1 VDAGVHHLQGKA
13 EGVTSA
19 ELLQLLRDLYLD
31 RLGLLLRHE
40 ASAIV
45 MGDYDI
51 NNAYQYVLNREET
64 HVYWVHQAIVSLG
77 GSPPDAPAKPAP
89 PARVPPAD
97 VAAEDARLN
106 QAFIDKW
113 HPRIEAV
120 TDARHRGM
128 LKVMLGEM
136 LEQKR
141 FFEQAAQGRT
151 DLLGLPMPIHKR
163 VGQVL
168 GMRWVE

>member
-1 VDAGVHHLQGKA
+1 M
-13 EGVTSA
+13 TPA
-19 ELLQLLRDLYLD
+19 ELLQLLRDVYTE

-40 ASAIV
+40 ASAVV
-45 MGDYDI
+45 MSDYDI

-64 HVYWVHQAIVSLG
+64 HVYWVHHAIVALG
-77 GSPPDAPAKPAP
+77 GAPPPDPAWPASP
-89 PARVPPAD
+89 SRMAARD

-113 HPRIEAV
+113 QPRIETV
-120 TDARHRGM
+120 THARHKGM
-128 LKVMLGEM
+128 LQVMLGEM

-151 DLLGLPMPIHKR
+151 DLLGLPMPMHER
-163 VGQVL
+163 VGEVL
-168 GMRWVE
+168 GKRWVE

>member
-1 VDAGVHHLQGKA
+1 VHHLQGKA

-19 ELLQLLRDLYLD
+19 GLLQLLRDLYLE

-40 ASAIV
+40 ASAVV
-45 MGDYDI
+45 MSDYDI

-64 HVYWVHQAIVSLG
+64 HVYWLHQAIVSLG
-77 GSPPDAPAKPAP
+77 GAPPDAPAAPAS
-89 PARVPPAD
+89 PARAAFRD

-113 HPRIEAV
+113 RPRVEAV
-120 TDARHRGM
+120 TDARHKGM

-163 VGQVL
+163 VGAVL
-168 GMRWVE
+168 GRRWVE